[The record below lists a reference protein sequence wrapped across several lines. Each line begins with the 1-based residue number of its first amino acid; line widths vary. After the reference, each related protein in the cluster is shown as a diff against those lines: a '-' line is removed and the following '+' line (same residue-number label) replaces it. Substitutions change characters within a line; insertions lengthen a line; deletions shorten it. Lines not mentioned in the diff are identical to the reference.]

1 MAQIGERKIEEGIE
15 YLYTPAQ
22 GGWIKVGEPTGEP
35 ITQLDET
42 TAPETEET
50 AQDLQEDAS
59 ELKEGGEPRPDTTNL
74 INKTA
79 GISDMLQMYA
89 KQQESFLEQHQE
101 AQKSFLD
108 KVKSTFTPS
117 KTYQES
123 LEQAKV
129 PETMEKLT
137 ESVAAAKEIRENI
150 INLETQRDAALATE
164 EQKPVSMAT
173 LTRRQQRIEEDFNRR
188 IATASKRL
196 AAESAYQQALQGNIQ
211 MAQSMAQQEV
221 QYAIWEED
229 RRYTML
235 KDTYDMNQ
243 DLIKTMGQEYDKIFQ
258 LAINEAENRR
268 DEAKA
273 SKSRIA
279 EMETTATQYGLK
291 LDLID
296 MEEDEARKVFN
307 EAIAPLAQEER
318 ALDIAAKRKQL
329 EGVEPGVDAVKG
341 WVDLINAGRAD
352 ITNVPSDIRNQ
363 VVNELAGE
371 IPDPTNEEWVKE
383 AVEGAKADDISN
395 EDIRKVLK
403 ELGTPEN
410 LIDKYAPEEITPP
423 VSTIEAGERVGEGFS
438 KIEPGK
444 WVAGAI
450 KAVPKFTAGVLRG
463 IFK

>member
-59 ELKEGGEPRPDTTNL
+59 ELKEGGEPRPDTTDL

-89 KQQESFLEQHQE
+89 KQQESFLAQQQE

-258 LAINEAENRR
+258 LAINEAERERN
-268 DEAKA
+268 EKKE
-273 SKSRIA
+273 SKDKIA
-279 EMETTATQYGLK
+279 EMETTAAQYGLK

-329 EGVEPGVDAVKG
+329 EGVEPGVE
-341 WVDLINAGRAD
+341 LIEYTDEQLRAMIRGKQTVEEKTYQQTLDD
-352 ITNVPSDIRNQ
+352 ITLSTTLANKDRARQIAA
-363 VVNELAGE
+363 ELYGF
-371 IPDPTNEEWVKE
+371 
-383 AVEGAKADDISN
+383 
-395 EDIRKVLK
+395 
-403 ELGTPEN
+403 TPEGES
-410 LIDKYAPEEITPP
+410 LEEI
-423 VSTIEAGERVGEGFS
+423 S
-438 KIEPGK
+438 KSEEEKILKDVRARGTWAEKEPIYG
-444 WVAGAI
+444 GPDI
-450 KAVPKFTAGVLRG
+450 IVPFYTY
-463 IFK
+463 